1 MSELLIEQI
10 AREYQGLI
18 GFTENAYDEI
28 LKNRKMIYE
37 ISLALYG
44 IIPKEKWD
52 ALNRRL
58 VAISADDE
66 GNGDQNDE

>member
-1 MSELLIEQI
+1 MSELSIEQI

-18 GFTENAYDEI
+18 NATANAYNEI

-37 ISLALYG
+37 IALALHG

-52 ALNRRL
+52 ALNQKL
-58 VAISADDE
+58 VALSAADE
-66 GNGDQNDE
+66 GKEEGNK